1 MDVETASS
9 ISSTGPSEL
18 QVPTELQKTH
28 NFDSRATNADPA
40 GDSTNSEA
48 DTYKGLDWKLFPGF
62 QIPPSK
68 RDRRSHIW
76 QRCYEIY

>member
-1 MDVETASS
+1 MFFS
-9 ISSTGPSEL
+9 IC
-18 QVPTELQKTH
+18 V
-28 NFDSRATNADPA
+28 RATILIDNVGRWCQKGGLA
-40 GDSTNSEA
+40 NSEA

-76 QRCYEIY
+76 KRCYEIY